1 MELAEARRRARYS
14 QQQVA
19 DQLGV
24 SRPTYR
30 KLEENPEIE
39 TIADAKI
46 LAKLFD
52 VEVSEIFFDDTY
64 S

>member
-30 KLEENPEIE
+30 KLEENPEIV

-46 LAKLFD
+46 LVKLFD

>member
-1 MELAEARRRARYS
+1 MELAEARKRARYS

-30 KLEENPEIE
+30 KLEENPDII
-39 TIADAKI
+39 TIADARI

-52 VEVSEIFFDDTY
+52 VDVNEIFFDNDY

>member
-19 DQLGV
+19 DQLRV

-30 KLEENPEIE
+30 KLEENPEIV